1 MTTTTTEY
9 RIGDTVH
16 ITVEQS
22 ARWAGTYTVA
32 KVNPTTYR
40 LIGDKAPNGLKA
52 HKSLVSTGP
61 LPSARRTRATVS
73 VDPSPEY
80 FQPGSVVT
88 LIEQWHG
95 DPSQLWVVTG
105 QTGDRYRL
113 FPLGGSDRYLRGVAP
128 SRMKRVTRIDGW
140 TA

>member
-1 MTTTTTEY
+1 MTTTTEY

-16 ITVEQS
+16 ISIAES
-22 ARWAGTYTVA
+22 PRWAGTYTVA

-52 HKSLVSTGP
+52 HKGLVSAGP
-61 LPSARRTRATVS
+61 LPSTGRATATVS
-73 VDPSPEY
+73 VDPLPEY
-80 FQPGSVVT
+80 FHPGSVVT
-88 LIEQWHG
+88 VEGVRNG

-113 FPLGGSDRYLRGVAP
+113 FPLGGSDRYLRGIP
-128 SRMKRVTRIDGW
+128 PTRMKRVTRIDGW